1 MALHSGK
8 CVGRRLECGRQPI
21 FHTVRVRR
29 DLAPSMVDHGGGT
42 GGRRRRF
49 RLGDSHSS
57 LALGAIGVVPS
68 IVKR

>member
-1 MALHSGK
+1 MIDDLYRDWQEHGI
-8 CVGRRLECGRQPI
+8 RQPI